1 MTGLRRTRLWLLAG
15 IIAVLSGCAA
25 TGDQPGFCAFGEAPD
40 GGRLERVSEIKAGRY
55 QDENGIFVDGGPEDF
70 AVLNIGAAHDG
81 NGVKTGQRWRLFI
94 SAVKRPG
101 KSNIGEI
108 RTAVFNTGTKTFE
121 EGSLDTIPLDGFDD
135 DLHPVGLSL
144 HKVKGEKAHLY
155 VINKRYRKWGEKE
168 KVHHRIET
176 FLFDAEKTNLVYQGP
191 LESSKLADPNDLLV
205 TDDDIY
211 VSNPKPVY
219 APLLGAWAY
228 ADWPS
233 LARHRSDKEAQ
244 TEGVEVEFQRVDHQ
258 FGFANGIVEP
268 RQDRLI
274 VADFSGGVLAV
285 FDRDETTGDL
295 AHLFD
300 IDLGDA
306 GYPDNLMLADD
317 KKTLYIATHKSLF
330 YSSVHLLSPI
340 DYAPSAVYA
349 VDLTDAVLQPGR
361 EAPKLVLDDH
371 GVYLKAASTALE
383 IDDVMIVSQ
392 LKNPEIYAFTCQ
404 PLSAAATATAAR
416 P

>member
-1 MTGLRRTRLWLLAG
+1 MTGRRRTRHWLLAG
-15 IIAVLSGCAA
+15 FIAVLSGCAA
-25 TGDQPGFCAFGEAPD
+25 NGHQPGFCAFGEAPD
-40 GGRLERVSEIKAGRY
+40 GGRLDMVSEIKAGRY
-55 QDENGIFVDGGPEDF
+55 QDENGTFVDGGPEDF
-70 AVLNIGAAHDG
+70 AVLSIGAAHDG

-101 KSNIGEI
+101 KSNIGEV
-108 RTAVFNTGTKTFE
+108 RTAVFNTGTKSFE
-121 EGSLDTIPLDGFDD
+121 EGSLDTILLDGFTG

-144 HKVKGEKAHLY
+144 HKDAGDKVYLY

-168 KVHHRIET
+168 EVHHRIEK
-176 FLFDAEKTNLVYQGP
+176 FLFDDEETKLVHQRS
-191 LESSKLADPNDLLV
+191 LENPELADLNDLLV

-219 APLLGAWAY
+219 APLLGSSAY

-233 LARHRSDKEAQ
+233 LAHHRGDKEAQ

-268 RQDRLI
+268 RKDRLI

-285 FDRDETTGDL
+285 FDRDEMTGNL

-300 IDLGDA
+300 IDLGGA
-306 GYPDNLMLADD
+306 GHPDNLMLAED
-317 KKTLYIATHKSLF
+317 KKTLYIAVHKSLF
-330 YSSVHLLSPI
+330 HSSVHLFSPI
-340 DYAPSAVYA
+340 DHAPSAVYA
-349 VDLTDAVLQPGR
+349 IDLSDAVLEPGR
-361 EAPKLVLDDH
+361 EAPKLVLDDY
-371 GVYLKAASTALE
+371 GLDLKAASTALE

-392 LKNPEIYAFTCQ
+392 LKNPEIYAFTCEPPKQ
-404 PLSAAATATAAR
+404 R
-416 P
+416 